1 MNPLRIIYSARK
13 DHLKEEDMPGLE
25 EEFVHYILNTKYQ
38 NLPAEVVDTAK
49 HMFLINIGTTIAGA
63 TLEGCEALRDQ
74 IKGWGGRQEAT
85 ILLHG
90 DRVPAHQAALVNSY
104 MARALDSDDGI
115 RPGMHV
121 GASAVP
127 TALAAAELAKGCSG
141 KELLTAL
148 AVGAEVADRINLVSD
163 YDGFDPTGICSIF
176 AATAVASRILSLDYE
191 KTWNALAIGFNK
203 SGGSFQSNIEG
214 ALSVRLIQG
223 FVAQGGIL
231 SAQLAAK
238 GFTGPKSFLEGIYG
252 YFHLY
257 AKGKYDPQRV
267 VSELGKRF
275 EFSKTMFK
283 KYPSCGN
290 TISSTEAMLDLVRE
304 HNLTPENVS
313 QINIKV
319 TPYAYKLVGGSFRIG
334 HNPRVNA
341 QFNIRYCV
349 ANALLRKSS
358 KLEHFE
364 EPLIRDPN
372 IMDITQNV
380 LVEADPILAERD
392 ETAVEME
399 VRTKDG
405 NIYRKRIDI
414 AAGFAERPLTR
425 EEIMERFWNCIGYAR
440 KPVPKEK
447 AEKLVSWIGKLEEID
462 DIRSLIPLVLW

>member
-1 MNPLRIIYSARK
+1 
-13 DHLKEEDMPGLE
+13 MPGLE

-38 NLPAEVVDTAK
+38 NLPNEVVGTAK
-49 HMFLINIGTTIAGA
+49 QMIVTIIGTTIAGA
-63 TLEGCEALRDQ
+63 TLEGCQALRDQ
-74 IKGWGGRQEAT
+74 IKEWGGKEEAT
-85 ILLHG
+85 VLLHG
-90 DRVPAHQAALVNSY
+90 DKVPAHHAALVNSY
-104 MARALDSDDGI
+104 MARALDYDDGI

-127 TALAAAELAKGCSG
+127 AALAASELAQGCSG
-141 KELLTAL
+141 KEFLTAL

-176 AATAVASRILSLDYE
+176 AATAVAGRILSLDRE
-191 KTWNALAIGFNK
+191 KLWNALAIAFNK

-231 SAQLAAK
+231 SAQLAGK
-238 GFTGPKSFLEGIYG
+238 GFTGPKNFLQGIYG

-257 AKGKYDPQRV
+257 AKDKYDLQKV
-267 VSELGKRF
+267 AGELGKRF

-290 TISSTEAMLDLVRE
+290 TISSTEAMLDLVGE
-304 HNLTPENVS
+304 HDLTPENVS

-319 TPYAYKLVGGSFRIG
+319 TPYAHKLVGGLFRIG

-341 QFNIRYCV
+341 QFSIRYCV
-349 ANALLRKSS
+349 ANALLRRSS
-358 KLEHFE
+358 KLEHFD

-372 IMDITQNV
+372 IMNIVQKV
-380 LVEADPILAERD
+380 HIEADPILDERD

-399 VRTKDG
+399 VLTKSGDK
-405 NIYRKRIDI
+405 YRKRIDI
-414 AAGFAERPLTR
+414 AGGFAERPLTR
-425 EEIMERFWNCIGYAR
+425 EEITERFWNCISYAK
-440 KPVPKEK
+440 KPLPREK
-447 AEKLVSWIGKLEEID
+447 IEKLISLIDQLEGVE
-462 DIRSLIPLVLW
+462 DIRSLIPLALW

>member
-1 MNPLRIIYSARK
+1 
-13 DHLKEEDMPGLE
+13 MPGLE
-25 EEFVHYILNTKYQ
+25 EEFVRYILSAKYQ
-38 NLPAEVVDTAK
+38 DLPDQVVNTAK
-49 HMFLINIGTTIAGA
+49 HMLLTIIGTTIAGA

-74 IKGWGGRQEAT
+74 IKEWGGKREAT

-90 DRVPAHQAALVNSY
+90 DKVPAHQAVLVNSY
-104 MARALDSDDGI
+104 MARALDYDDGI

-127 TALAAAELAKGCSG
+127 AALAASDLAGGCSG

-148 AVGAEVADRINLVSD
+148 VVGAEVADRINLVSD

-176 AATAVASRILSLDYE
+176 AATAVSGRILSLDHE
-191 KTWNALAIGFNK
+191 KLWNALAIAFNK

-231 SAQLAAK
+231 SAQLAEK
-238 GFTGPKSFLEGIYG
+238 GFTGPKNFLQGNYG

-257 AKGKYDPQRV
+257 AKDKYDPQIV
-267 VSELGKRF
+267 VGELGKRF

-290 TISSTEAMLDLVRE
+290 TISSTEAMLDLVGE
-304 HNLTPENVS
+304 HDLSPENVS

-319 TPYAYKLVGGSFRIG
+319 TPYAYKLVGGPFRIG

-341 QFNIRYCV
+341 QFSIRYCV

-364 EPLIRDPN
+364 KPLITDPS
-372 IMDITQNV
+372 IMEIV
-380 LVEADPILAERD
+380 PKIKIEADPTLDERD

-399 VRTKDG
+399 VITPKGDRY
-405 NIYRKRIDI
+405 NKRIDI

-425 EEIMERFWNCIGYAR
+425 EEILERFWNCINYAK
-440 KPVPKEK
+440 KPLPNEK
-447 AEKLVSWIGKLEEID
+447 VEKLVSSINEIEEVE

>member
-1 MNPLRIIYSARK
+1 
-13 DHLKEEDMPGLE
+13 MPGLE
-25 EEFVHYILNTKYQ
+25 EEFVHYILNAKYQ
-38 NLPAEVVDTAK
+38 DLPTKVVDTAK
-49 HMFLINIGTTIAGA
+49 QMLLTIIGTTIAGA
-63 TLEGCEALRDQ
+63 TLEGCQALRDQ
-74 IKGWGGRQEAT
+74 IKEWGGKKEAT
-85 ILLHG
+85 LLLHG
-90 DRVPAHQAALVNSY
+90 DKVPAHQAVLVNSY
-104 MARALDSDDGI
+104 MARALDFDDGI

-127 TALAAAELAKGCSG
+127 TALAASELAGGCSG

-148 AVGAEVADRINLVSD
+148 IVGAEVADRINLVSN

-176 AATAVASRILSLDYE
+176 AATAVAGRILSLDRE
-191 KTWNALAIGFNK
+191 KIWNALAIAFNK

-231 SAQLAAK
+231 SAQLAGK
-238 GFTGPKSFLEGIYG
+238 GFTGPKNFLQGNYG

-257 AKGKYDPQRV
+257 AKDKYDPQIV
-267 VSELGKRF
+267 VGQLGKRF

-290 TISSTEAMLDLVRE
+290 TISSTEAMLDLVGE
-304 HNLTPENVS
+304 HDLTPENVS

-341 QFNIRYCV
+341 QFSIRYCV
-349 ANALLRKSS
+349 ANALLRRNS

-372 IMDITQNV
+372 IMDIVQKV
-380 LVEADPILAERD
+380 YVEADPILDERD

-399 VRTKDG
+399 VLTKSGDK
-405 NIYRKRIDI
+405 YRKRIDI

-425 EEIMERFWNCIGYAR
+425 EEITERFWNCISYAK
-440 KPVPKEK
+440 KPLPREK
-447 AEKLVSWIGKLEEID
+447 IEKLISLIDQLEGVE
-462 DIRSLIPLVLW
+462 DIRSLIPLALW